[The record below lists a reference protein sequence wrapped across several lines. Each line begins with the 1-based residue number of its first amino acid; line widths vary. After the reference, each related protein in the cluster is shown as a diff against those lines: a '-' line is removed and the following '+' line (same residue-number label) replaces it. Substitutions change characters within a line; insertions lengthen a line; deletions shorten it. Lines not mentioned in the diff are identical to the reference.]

1 MSAPRAPRRAVRR
14 AGAVLAGLVAIFAL
28 SHATDAALHATG
40 VFPPAGQPMADG
52 LFVLALAYRL
62 AFSVAGCWLTARL
75 APDRPTRHALALGL
89 LGLVLST
96 AAMLATWDRGPEFG
110 PRWYP
115 LALVVSAI
123 PCAWAGGRIAEARLR
138 AGSAAGGAAASQT
151 SHA

>member
-1 MSAPRAPRRAVRR
+1 MSAPKAPRRAVRR
-14 AGAVLAGLVAIFAL
+14 AGAVLAGLAAIFAL

-62 AFSVAGCWLTARL
+62 VFSVAGCWLTARL

-89 LGLVLST
+89 LGLVFST

-123 PCAWAGGRIAEARLR
+123 PCAWAGGKLGEERPSRPAATSEA
-138 AGSAAGGAAASQT
+138 

>member
-1 MSAPRAPRRAVRR
+1 MSASSPPRRAGRR
-14 AGAVLAGLVAIFAL
+14 AGAVIAGLAAIFVL

-62 AFSVAGCWLTARL
+62 VFSVAGCWLTARL
-75 APDRPTRHALALGL
+75 APDRPLRHALALGL

-115 LALVVSAI
+115 LALVASAI
-123 PCAWAGGRIAEARLR
+123 PCAWAGGKLVEERPSR
-138 AGSAAGGAAASQT
+138 AAAASEA